1 MVNTGQNVTKQEDE
15 EQIKKKKTQIRLIN
29 QKVYWKT
36 GEKKE
41 DRQNL
46 KRKTHLRSK
55 RQQEKGNI

>member
-1 MVNTGQNVTKQEDE
+1 MKNRL
-15 EQIKKKKTQIRLIN
+15 KKKKTQIRLIN